1 MITTQAKVV
10 PYCNQHL
17 EDDFILL
24 AKEIFGCL
32 HQQVD
37 DLLHRCANMA

>member
-1 MITTQAKVV
+1 MVKTIAIQAKVV
-10 PYCNQHL
+10 PYCDQHF

-32 HQQVD
+32 HQ
-37 DLLHRCANMA
+37 